1 MFGECMVASK
11 FEPHDNWL
19 PPCFRIP
26 SELEK
31 ALIENKASSCFW
43 KVENLP
49 LLWNVTADELSF
61 VKKTKLEEV
70 GSLESNEEKL
80 PYLPFHLITYHNIP
94 DKSIADCGEAL
105 IGKTP

>member
-1 MFGECMVASK
+1 MFGECMIASK

-49 LLWNVTADELSF
+49 VLWDLTVDELSF
-61 VKKTKLEEV
+61 EKKTKLEEINLV
-70 GSLESNEEKL
+70 ENNDESL

-94 DKSIADCGEAL
+94 DKSIADCVEAL
-105 IGKTP
+105 IGK